1 MLAYHVPVAA
11 QVLSAVLALCD
22 IFTDGFSNGLEKYLC
37 HFTLH
42 EHFEVITYCDVV
54 GDDVRLEVARG
65 HVGVVALAHGA
76 DLGTGGG

>member
-1 MLAYHVPVAA
+1 MFTYHVPVAA
-11 QVLSAVLALCD
+11 QVLPAVLALGD
-22 IFTDGFSNGLEKYLC
+22 VFSNRFSDCLEKYLC

-54 GDDVRLEVARG
+54 SDDVRLEVARG
-65 HVGVVALAHGA
+65 HVGVVTLAHGA